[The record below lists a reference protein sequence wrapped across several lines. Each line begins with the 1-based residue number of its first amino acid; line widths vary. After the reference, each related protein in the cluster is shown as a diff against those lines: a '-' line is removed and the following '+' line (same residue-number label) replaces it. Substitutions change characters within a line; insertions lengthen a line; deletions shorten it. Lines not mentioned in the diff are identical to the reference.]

1 MVALASSSAAASE
14 IRVMAA
20 GSLRDVFAAVFADYA
35 KLYGDS
41 FAPVWGPSGVLRER
55 LQKGEAFD
63 VFASAGLPHAQVL
76 TEAGVSGPSV
86 LFVRNALCIV
96 TDADRQLDAG
106 NLVETLL
113 KPEIRIGT
121 STPVSDPAGDYTWE
135 MFHKIDAQRPGT
147 FEILSRKAQQLDG
160 SAATA
165 TLVNGRP
172 RMLVALDDRQ
182 IDLFIAYC
190 SGARDRQS
198 VVEIPIG
205 RAAAGAYSRRRIRTD
220 GCAQGGAGCGRFRDV
235 FVVATRTGQ
244 PKVLWLHSSSYSCRA
259 NWKMNEGRTDCLAA
273 SLVPT
278 NLSLTPGRLRKRP
291 ISDRNAVN
299 SLRTAVAAAR
309 SILRYRATRDAP
321 KGVSIAPSRR
331 LSRMPR

>member
-1 MVALASSSAAASE
+1 MRRWLIAIMVALASSSASASE

-20 GSLRDVFAAVFADYA
+20 GSLRDVFAAVFADYT
-35 KLYGDS
+35 KLYGGS

-63 VFASAGLPHAQVL
+63 IFASAGLPHAQVL

-96 TDADRQLDAG
+96 TDADRLLDAG

-135 MFHKIDAQRPGT
+135 MFHKIDAQRPGS

-165 TLVNGRP
+165 APINGRP

-190 SGARDRQS
+190 SGARAIVKASSKYKS
-198 VVEIPIG
+198 VGLPPELTVGAEYGLTVARKAVPG
-205 RAAAGAYSRRRIRTD
+205 AADFAMYLLSP
-220 GCAQGGAGCGRFRDV
+220 QG
-235 FVVATRTGQ
+235 Q
-244 PKVLWLHSSSYSCRA
+244 
-259 NWKMNEGRTDCLAA
+259 A
-273 SLVPT
+273 SLKSFGFIP
-278 NLSLTPGRLRKRP
+278 
-291 ISDRNAVN
+291 
-299 SLRTAVAAAR
+299 VAIPAEQ
-309 SILRYRATRDAP
+309 IG
-321 KGVSIAPSRR
+321 K
-331 LSRMPR
+331 